1 VVTPEGGAAATCRR
15 LMADM
20 RSADVLLRLRGVTK
34 DYRSLRPLRI
44 AELDVPAG
52 RSLALVGFDQMMA
65 EVFVDLITGAIL
77 PDSGEVVAFGQP
89 TSAIPDRDGWLAT
102 LDQFGLLTDRAVLVE
117 QFTVEQNLAL
127 PLSVA
132 VEQMSVDMRE
142 RVEKLATEVGLT
154 HDLRRQAGVLAPA
167 PRARI
172 RLGRAIA
179 LAPKVLVAEHP
190 NATLAAD
197 DASALAADISR
208 IVETR
213 GIASIVLT
221 ADHAFARAVAKE
233 VLVLEPATGTLKPA
247 AGWRRWFS

>member
-1 VVTPEGGAAATCRR
+1 MPP
-15 LMADM
+15 D
-20 RSADVLLRLRGVTK
+20 DVLVRLRGVSK

-52 RSLALVGFDQMMA
+52 RSLALLGFDQMMA

-77 PDSGEVVAFGQP
+77 PDSGEVSAFGKP
-89 TSAIPDRDGWLAT
+89 TSSIGDPDAWLTT

-132 VEQMSVDMRE
+132 VEEMSPDVRA
-142 RVEKLATEVGLT
+142 RVADLAAEVGLAN
-154 HDLRRQAGVLAPA
+154 DLKRQAGVLAPGA
-167 PRARI
+167 RARI

-190 NATLAAD
+190 NATLSEE
-197 DASALAADISR
+197 DATALAADISR
-208 IVETR
+208 IVVAR

-221 ADHAFARAVAKE
+221 ADQAFARTVAKE
-233 VLVLEPATGTLKPA
+233 VLVLEPATGALKPA
-247 AGWRRWFS
+247 SAWRRWFS

>member
-1 VVTPEGGAAATCRR
+1 
-15 LMADM
+15 MADM

-142 RVEKLATEVGLT
+142 RVEGAVAMQAVVKTAGRIG
-154 HDLRRQAGVLAPA
+154 DLRVVRSLH
-167 PRARI
+167 RELDER
-172 RLGRAIA
+172 
-179 LAPKVLVAEHP
+179 
-190 NATLAAD
+190 
-197 DASALAADISR
+197 
-208 IVETR
+208 
-213 GIASIVLT
+213 
-221 ADHAFARAVAKE
+221 
-233 VLVLEPATGTLKPA
+233 
-247 AGWRRWFS
+247 

>member
-1 VVTPEGGAAATCRR
+1 
-15 LMADM
+15 M
-20 RSADVLLRLRGVTK
+20 RSADALVRLRGVSK

-44 AELDVPAG
+44 AELDVTPG
-52 RSLALVGFDQMMA
+52 RSVALVGFDQMMA

-77 PDSGEVVAFGQP
+77 PDSGEVIAFGQP
-89 TSAIPDRDGWLAT
+89 TSAIPDPSGWLAT

-127 PLSVA
+127 PLSITVEEMSPDVRARVA
-132 VEQMSVDMRE
+132 D
-142 RVEKLATEVGLT
+142 LASEVGLSNE
-154 HDLRRQAGVLAPA
+154 LRRQAGVLAPGA
-167 PRARI
+167 RARI

-190 NATLAAD
+190 NATLAAE

-208 IVETR
+208 IVEAR

-221 ADHAFARAVAKE
+221 ADQAFARAVAKE
-233 VLVLEPATGTLKPA
+233 VLVLEPSTGVLTSTS
-247 AGWRRWFS
+247 GWRRWFS

>member
-1 VVTPEGGAAATCRR
+1 MRP
-15 LMADM
+15 AD
-20 RSADVLLRLRGVTK
+20 ALVRLRGVSK

-44 AELDVPAG
+44 AELDVTPG
-52 RSLALVGFDQMMA
+52 RSVALVGFDQMMA

-77 PDSGEVVAFGQP
+77 PDSGEVIAFGQP
-89 TSAIPDRDGWLAT
+89 TSAIHDPNGWLAT

-127 PLSVA
+127 PLSITVEEMSPDVRARVA
-132 VEQMSVDMRE
+132 D
-142 RVEKLATEVGLT
+142 LATEVGLSNE
-154 HDLRRQAGVLAPA
+154 LGRQAGVLAPGA
-167 PRARI
+167 RARI

-190 NATLAAD
+190 NATLAAE
-197 DASALAADISR
+197 DASAFAADISR

-221 ADHAFARAVAKE
+221 ADQAFARAVAKE
-233 VLVLEPATGTLKPA
+233 VLVLEPSTGVLTSA
-247 AGWRRWFS
+247 SGWRRWFS